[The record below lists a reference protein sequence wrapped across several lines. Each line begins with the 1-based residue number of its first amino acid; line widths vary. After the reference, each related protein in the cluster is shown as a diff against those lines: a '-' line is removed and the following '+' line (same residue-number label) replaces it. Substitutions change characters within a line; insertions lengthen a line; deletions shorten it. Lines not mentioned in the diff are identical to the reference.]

1 MSLRTESGLLL
12 RGNSEPK
19 EANLHTIFGKE
30 ENVAYLDRRGAYI
43 IPIKGEEIGVVETPK
58 GLFLLGGGID
68 GDETDNQCIIRECI
82 EEAGYQV
89 EIKERVCSAET
100 YYEHPTIGFFHPIQ
114 VYYSGKL
121 VKKVREPVEQDHV
134 FRWVKYEDLRGKMC
148 LEMQNWAVE
157 QVWNMC

>member
-19 EANLHTIFGKE
+19 EANLHRIFGKE

-68 GDETDNQCIIRECI
+68 GDETDNQLLF
-82 EEAGYQV
+82 GNV
-89 EIKERVCSAET
+89 
-100 YYEHPTIGFFHPIQ
+100 
-114 VYYSGKL
+114 
-121 VKKVREPVEQDHV
+121 
-134 FRWVKYEDLRGKMC
+134 
-148 LEMQNWAVE
+148 
-157 QVWNMC
+157 

>member
-1 MSLRTESGLLL
+1 MLL

-19 EANLHTIFGKE
+19 EANLHRIFGKE

-121 VKKVREPVEQDHV
+121 VKKVKEPVE
-134 FRWVKYEDLRGKMC
+134 C
-148 LEMQNWAVE
+148 LDGL
-157 QVWNMC
+157 NMKILEEKCAWKCKIGQ

>member
-19 EANLHTIFGKE
+19 EANLHRIFGKE

-43 IPIKGEEIGVVETPK
+43 SPIKGEEIGVVETPK

-82 EEAGYQV
+82 EEAG
-89 EIKERVCSAET
+89 
-100 YYEHPTIGFFHPIQ
+100 
-114 VYYSGKL
+114 
-121 VKKVREPVEQDHV
+121 
-134 FRWVKYEDLRGKMC
+134 
-148 LEMQNWAVE
+148 
-157 QVWNMC
+157 

>member
-19 EANLHTIFGKE
+19 EANLHRIFGKE
-30 ENVAYLDRRGAYI
+30 ENVAYLDRRGIYI

-89 EIKERVCSAET
+89 EIKEKYALQKRIMNILRLDSFI
-100 YYEHPTIGFFHPIQ
+100 PFKFIIQ
-114 VYYSGKL
+114 ENWL
-121 VKKVREPVEQDHV
+121 KK
-134 FRWVKYEDLRGKMC
+134 
-148 LEMQNWAVE
+148 
-157 QVWNMC
+157 

>member
-19 EANLHTIFGKE
+19 EANLHRIFGKE

-121 VKKVREPVEQDHV
+121 VKKSKRT
-134 FRWVKYEDLRGKMC
+134 RGAGPC
-148 LEMQNWAVE
+148 V
-157 QVWNMC
+157 

>member
-1 MSLRTESGLLL
+1 MLL

-19 EANLHTIFGKE
+19 EANLHRIFGKE

-114 VYYSGKL
+114 VYYSGKYSL
-121 VKKVREPVEQDHV
+121 QGTTQGNGLTGADMPVR
-134 FRWVKYEDLRGKMC
+134 FSM
-148 LEMQNWAVE
+148 
-157 QVWNMC
+157 

>member
-1 MSLRTESGLLL
+1 MLL

-19 EANLHTIFGKE
+19 EANLHRIFGKE

-82 EEAGYQV
+82 EEAPHPMG
-89 EIKERVCSAET
+89 RPVCHSADA
-100 YYEHPTIGFFHPIQ
+100 HQSFLGGHAGF
-114 VYYSGKL
+114 SGS
-121 VKKVREPVEQDHV
+121 HV
-134 FRWVKYEDLRGKMC
+134 HRRRD
-148 LEMQNWAVE
+148 
-157 QVWNMC
+157 

>member
-1 MSLRTESGLLL
+1 MLL

-19 EANLHTIFGKE
+19 EANLHRIFGKE

-89 EIKERVCSAET
+89 EIKEKYALQKRIMNILRLDSFI
-100 YYEHPTIGFFHPIQ
+100 PFKFIIQ
-114 VYYSGKL
+114 ENWL
-121 VKKVREPVEQDHV
+121 KK
-134 FRWVKYEDLRGKMC
+134 
-148 LEMQNWAVE
+148 
-157 QVWNMC
+157 

>member
-1 MSLRTESGLLL
+1 MLL

-19 EANLHTIFGKE
+19 EANLHRIFGKE

-43 IPIKGEEIGVVETPK
+43 IPIKGEEIGIVETPK

-121 VKKVREPVEQDHV
+121 VKKVKEPVEQDHV